1 MKNRLKAKIKR
12 KYEQRMRIYE
22 MYILCKA
29 YEMYHMMQL
38 HAACAK
44 DVLSYKEAED
54 FSDLMNELFKAN
66 TNAETFIK
74 DTDEESNQAIEF
86 YKKFEDILV
95 GMEPVV
101 QESILSFCKSVYFG
115 GNCIGLRVDG
125 FMFYPLYL
133 EALIVY
139 VGGLGD
145 FQKVRDA
152 IVDFKPWYDK
162 PRKTD
167 SRKFRRDFIKIEQL
181 YNEILRKKRDRIGK
195 KIVLGLKC

>member
-38 HAACAK
+38 HTACSK
-44 DVLSYKEAED
+44 ESLSYKEAED
-54 FSDLMNELFKAN
+54 FSGLMNEIFNAK
-66 TNAETFIK
+66 TNAETFIS
-74 DTDEESNQAIEF
+74 DTNEEANQAIEF
-86 YKKFEDILV
+86 YRKFEEILH

-115 GNCIGLRVDG
+115 GNCMGLRIDG
-125 FMFYPLYL
+125 FIFYPLYL

-145 FQKVRDA
+145 FRKVKDA

-181 YNEILRKKRDRIGK
+181 YNEILVKKKNRLGK
-195 KIVLGLKC
+195 KNVFSL

>member
-38 HAACAK
+38 HTACSK
-44 DVLSYKEAED
+44 ESLSYKEAED
-54 FSDLMNELFKAN
+54 FSGLMNEIFNAK
-66 TNAETFIK
+66 TNAETFIS
-74 DTDEESNQAIEF
+74 DTNEEANQAIEF
-86 YKKFEDILV
+86 YKKFEEILH
-95 GMEPVV
+95 GMESVV
-101 QESILSFCKSVYFG
+101 QESILAFCKSVYFG
-115 GNCIGLRVDG
+115 GNCMGLRIDG
-125 FMFYPLYL
+125 FIFYPLYL

-145 FQKVRDA
+145 FQKVKDA

-181 YNEILRKKRDRIGK
+181 YDEILVKKKNRLGK
-195 KIVLGLKC
+195 KNVFSL

>member
-38 HAACAK
+38 HTACSK
-44 DVLSYKEAED
+44 ESLSYKEAED
-54 FSDLMNELFKAN
+54 FSGLMNEIFNAK
-66 TNAETFIK
+66 TNAETFIS
-74 DTDEESNQAIEF
+74 DTNEEANQAIEF
-86 YKKFEDILV
+86 YKKFEEILH

-101 QESILSFCKSVYFG
+101 QESISSFCKSVYFG
-115 GNCIGLRVDG
+115 GNCMGLRIDG

-145 FQKVRDA
+145 FQKVKDA

-181 YNEILRKKRDRIGK
+181 YNEILVKKKNRLGK
-195 KIVLGLKC
+195 KNVFSL